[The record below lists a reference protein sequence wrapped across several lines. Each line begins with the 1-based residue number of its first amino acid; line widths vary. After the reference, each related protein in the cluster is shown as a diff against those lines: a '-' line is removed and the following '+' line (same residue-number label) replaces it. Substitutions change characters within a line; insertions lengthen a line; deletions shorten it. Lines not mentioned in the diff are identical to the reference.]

1 MTDQT
6 TTMSSTSTMSQSAHD
21 IVAAALGAGPAPSA
35 VVTAGSTP
43 GPNTSVDGHEESPE
57 KLSLKARLKLFE
69 KEIEQQGAAPAPKPG
84 TTF

>member
-1 MTDQT
+1 MA
-6 TTMSSTSTMSQSAHD
+6 MSSQSAHD
-21 IVAAALGAGPAPSA
+21 IVAAALGASA
-35 VVTAGSTP
+35 IPVAAAGTP

-84 TTF
+84 TTISKVAF

>member
-6 TTMSSTSTMSQSAHD
+6 TTVSSTSTMSQSAHD

-35 VVTAGSTP
+35 VVVGSTP